1 MNRKRFAIL
10 GLGKFG
16 TTLASELSR
25 LGYEVLAVDQD
36 ARAVDAVRDEVTVA
50 AVADVRDR
58 HALGEL
64 FTAPFDGAVVAIG
77 TNLEAAILAT
87 LFLKENGVPTI
98 IAEAATRDRA
108 EVLQRVGATEV
119 VSPEL
124 EIGKRLAKRLS
135 NPNLIEFIP
144 LVKGYLAIE
153 VEAPAWTAGK
163 TLAELNLHR
172 TMNLAVLAI
181 THKGGEIALVPGGA
195 AKVGAGDKLAL
206 LGRESDLERFRE
218 RK

>member
-1 MNRKRFAIL
+1 MTRKRFAIL

-16 TTLASELSR
+16 TALATELSR
-25 LGYEVLAVDQD
+25 FGYEVLAVDQD
-36 ARAVDAVRDEVTVA
+36 PRLVDAVRDEVAVA
-50 AVADVRDR
+50 AVADIRDR
-58 HALGEL
+58 HALAEL
-64 FTAPFDGAVVAIG
+64 FTAPFDAAVVAIG

-87 LFLKENGVPTI
+87 LFLKEAGVPVI
-98 IAEAATRDRA
+98 VAEAATRDRA
-108 EVLQRVGATEV
+108 EVLQRVGATQV

-124 EIGKRLAKRLS
+124 EFGKRLAKRLS
-135 NPNLIEFIP
+135 DPNLIEFIP

-153 VEAPAWTAGK
+153 VEAPPWTVGK

-181 THKGGEIALVPGGA
+181 THRDGEIALVPGGA
-195 AKVGAGDKLAL
+195 AKLGEGDKLAL
-206 LGRESDLERFRE
+206 VGRAADLERFRE